1 MKNETKESQNTAR
14 ASVVINIHG
23 GNNQILPNA
32 TEVVQNFYGA
42 EFAHVRT
49 QNNGMEEKEE
59 DEAVRIA
66 RSTLCIYYSD
76 DWELND
82 IIRRIADCRSASDLA
97 NLVWTCMSE
106 KSFSADVHWMTI
118 FTPAYQREATMECFY
133 RTLITDVYSFIG
145 KCLVLA
151 FMPAGYLLS
160 RK

>member
-66 RSTLCIYYSD
+66 RGTLCIYYSD

-82 IIRRIADCRSASDLA
+82 MHKHTILTAERMVSKDFIEALQQFLTIKSGTSTGNIRTQINNVR
-97 NLVWTCMSE
+97 
-106 KSFSADVHWMTI
+106 
-118 FTPAYQREATMECFY
+118 RE
-133 RTLITDVYSFIG
+133 
-145 KCLVLA
+145 
-151 FMPAGYLLS
+151 
-160 RK
+160 

>member
-66 RSTLCIYYSD
+66 RGTLCIYYSD

-82 IIRRIADCRSASDLA
+82 IIRRIELPRDSMD
-97 NLVWTCMSE
+97 
-106 KSFSADVHWMTI
+106 
-118 FTPAYQREATMECFY
+118 
-133 RTLITDVYSFIG
+133 
-145 KCLVLA
+145 
-151 FMPAGYLLS
+151 FMPFKSKKEPLS
-160 RK
+160 DSLILVIKTWKETGMAN

>member
-66 RSTLCIYYSD
+66 RGTLCIYYSD

-82 IIRRIADCRSASDLA
+82 IIRRIVFPAIYLHLSGIF
-97 NLVWTCMSE
+97 
-106 KSFSADVHWMTI
+106 SFRFVDFLHT
-118 FTPAYQREATMECFY
+118 F
-133 RTLITDVYSFIG
+133 
-145 KCLVLA
+145 
-151 FMPAGYLLS
+151 LLLFLNF
-160 RK
+160 

>member
-59 DEAVRIA
+59 MRQCVLPV
-66 RSTLCIYYSD
+66 TLCIYYSD

-97 NLVWTCMSE
+97 NLVVNDMHKHTILTAERMVSKDFIE
-106 KSFSADVHWMTI
+106 ALQQFLTFKSGTSTGNIRTQINNVR
-118 FTPAYQREATMECFY
+118 RE
-133 RTLITDVYSFIG
+133 
-145 KCLVLA
+145 
-151 FMPAGYLLS
+151 
-160 RK
+160 

>member
-66 RSTLCIYYSD
+66 RGTLCIYYSVTG
-76 DWELND
+76 N
-82 IIRRIADCRSASDLA
+82 
-97 NLVWTCMSE
+97 
-106 KSFSADVHWMTI
+106 
-118 FTPAYQREATMECFY
+118 
-133 RTLITDVYSFIG
+133 
-145 KCLVLA
+145 
-151 FMPAGYLLS
+151 
-160 RK
+160 